1 MFFFLFENSNNNV
14 TIISSIAQKII
25 NTLFSF
31 VKVFIIVDIFTLNKL
46 SKFLLKIKCKLTEK
60 YAFMPMLK
68 NIATIVKIFLL
79 IFFLLYRNS
88 AFLLYYKIK
97 EHLLNCKCSNFF
109 ANCMFNII
117 QYIVLKYFLL
127 YHFHQKLPKVYNYK
141 NCQRK

>member
-1 MFFFLFENSNNNV
+1 MFFFLFENSNSNV

-25 NTLFSF
+25 NTLFSLIR
-31 VKVFIIVDIFTLNKL
+31 VFIIVDIFILNKL
-46 SKFLLKIKCKLTEK
+46 SNFLLKIKCKLTEK
-60 YAFMPMLK
+60 YAFIPILK
-68 NIATIVKIFLL
+68 SIAIIVKIFLL
-79 IFFLLYRNS
+79 ILFLLYRNS
-88 AFLLYYKIK
+88 EFLLYYKIK
-97 EHLLNCKCSNFF
+97 EHLLNCKCSSFF

>member
-1 MFFFLFENSNNNV
+1 MFFFLFENSNSNV

-25 NTLFSF
+25 NTLFSLIR
-31 VKVFIIVDIFTLNKL
+31 VFIIVDIFILNKL

-60 YAFMPMLK
+60 YAFIPILK
-68 NIATIVKIFLL
+68 SIAIIVKIFLL
-79 IFFLLYRNS
+79 ILFLLYRNS
-88 AFLLYYKIK
+88 EFLLYYKIK
-97 EHLLNCKCSNFF
+97 EHLLNCKCSSFF